1 MFDRIRTIITE
12 DVQVLCPRHQFFIE
26 TRGCNH
32 LLIPIICT
40 VNESVCCTRQ
50 GRVLP
55 HNSAYNTGIK
65 RNQFKG
71 LHLQMTFWM
80 GLTMLTSTFSFTS
93 DVTNK
98 IIGKKIISN
107 LFHTNGFCLVLSTLQ
122 S

>member
-1 MFDRIRTIITE
+1 MNP
-12 DVQVLCPRHQFFIE
+12 CAAHA
-26 TRGCNH
+26 
-32 LLIPIICT
+32 
-40 VNESVCCTRQ
+40 
-50 GRVLP
+50 RVVYCLTNP
-55 HNSAYNTGIK
+55 LNTGIR

-98 IIGKKIISN
+98 ILGKKIISN
-107 LFHTNGFCLVLSTLQ
+107 LFHTNGSCLVLSTLK